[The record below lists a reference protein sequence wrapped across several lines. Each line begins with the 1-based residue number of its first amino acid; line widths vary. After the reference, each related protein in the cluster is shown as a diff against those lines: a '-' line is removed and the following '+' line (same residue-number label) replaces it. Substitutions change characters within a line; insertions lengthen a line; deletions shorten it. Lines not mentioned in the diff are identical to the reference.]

1 MLARIRVAGQIR
13 KRLLVL
19 RAISV
24 LVVATLAIPVNGR
37 ALQDLDSESE
47 RARVRVVHGITDAG
61 PLDVYVDGSLA
72 LIGIL
77 FARYQ
82 RGRRPRWR

>member
-1 MLARIRVAGQIR
+1 MLARIRVAVQIR

-37 ALQDLDSESE
+37 ALQDP
-47 RARVRVVHGITDAG
+47 G
-61 PLDVYVDGSLA
+61 
-72 LIGIL
+72 
-77 FARYQ
+77 
-82 RGRRPRWR
+82 